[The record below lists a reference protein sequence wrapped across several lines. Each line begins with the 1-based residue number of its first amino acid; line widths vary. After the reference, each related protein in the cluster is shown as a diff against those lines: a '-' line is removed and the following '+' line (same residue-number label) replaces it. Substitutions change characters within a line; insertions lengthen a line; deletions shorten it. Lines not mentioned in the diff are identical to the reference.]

1 MDLLRSVT
9 VCYVLYELESN
20 RTCSK
25 PIYIITF
32 SKEVENE
39 IPFLTFH
46 LTRYH
51 FTSLQFVLLIDR
63 TDHIYLKSAL
73 QRVPYHMDHMI
84 WSIYPK
90 YDIAMYHS

>member
-51 FTSLQFVLLIDR
+51 FTSLQFVILIDR
-63 TDHIYLKSAL
+63 TGHIYWKSAL